1 MAARCIL
8 IPMKMRKMI
17 IPAAAAL
24 LVSLMPHIA
33 EAASAPKVR
42 KYSATMAKAHLPTA
56 PNKGTDDYRCF
67 LLDPKVKEDSIIRSI
82 EFIPQRKNYVHHAII
97 FRVTDME
104 PPLKRENDLS
114 YRFITTCLQQQMEK
128 LKLINLRFL
137 WKPYPQKVQKLSN

>member
-1 MAARCIL
+1 MVPNENICIL
-8 IPMKMRKMI
+8 IPMTMRKMI

-97 FRVTDME
+97 FRVQMLIL
-104 PPLKRENDLS
+104 PKQS
-114 YRFITTCLQQQMEK
+114 LQTKAELAGHVLVAQALVE
-128 LKLINLRFL
+128 
-137 WKPYPQKVQKLSN
+137 